1 MVCRALREGGY
12 GLRWG
17 LGKRRGR
24 ASGEGR
30 SGKRGGGQSG
40 SRASF
45 SRILH
50 PKAAARARWDMGLR
64 RTGQRGRERGERRS
78 ALAHAPPAQ
87 WRSKPPT
94 EKDPEPR
101 VAHGP
106 QRTLGKHKPILL
118 VPAASLDGR
127 LATLGSNRACRNA
140 WSAVPCT
147 RGEAQSCQIK
157 ARGRQAQLT
166 RDFAIFATSTLK
178 STPRAQRSALER
190 HDTDG

>member
-1 MVCRALREGGY
+1 MGVRQAQRKGKWGGKVRE
-12 GLRWG
+12 
-17 LGKRRGR
+17 
-24 ASGEGR
+24 EGR
-30 SGKRGGGQSG
+30 G
-40 SRASF
+40 AE
-45 SRILH
+45 RIESELLLH
-50 PKAAARARWDMGLR
+50 PKAAVRARWDMGLR